1 MDSERLNK
9 LLTQSVVSRNDG
21 NGPIYPPTDGDI
33 FIAARSSSNWIVRL
47 TSWKQIARQQFDWR
61 VIDEWNRSLRSL
73 SDTPPLFGPI
83 RVDLRPAGETVAVW
97 RFIRMRSDIVLISQL
112 HNSQKKI
119 NPHANNTAKVCLS
132 L

>member
-61 VIDEWNRSLRSL
+61 VVDEWDRSLRSL

-97 RFIRMRSDIVLISQL
+97 RFIRMRSDIVLIF
-112 HNSQKKI
+112 
-119 NPHANNTAKVCLS
+119 
-132 L
+132 

>member
-47 TSWKQIARQQFDWR
+47 TSWKQIARQQFD
-61 VIDEWNRSLRSL
+61 
-73 SDTPPLFGPI
+73 
-83 RVDLRPAGETVAVW
+83 
-97 RFIRMRSDIVLISQL
+97 
-112 HNSQKKI
+112 
-119 NPHANNTAKVCLS
+119 
-132 L
+132 